1 MCMISLTSRNSMSWN
16 DLKTPL
22 FATWKAWWLAR
33 HPAEVGE
40 YSWSYLFERGK
51 QIRPRLF
58 CELWRYLCPD
68 REPPV
73 EVAFMVECVHVASL
87 ILDDLPWMDN
97 AIERR
102 GLTTL
107 HRMFSVRKALLLVH
121 DVLELAWEVGHS
133 NPLSR
138 EMCIGGVAQS
148 QWDEWIRSKANA
160 LWRGQFL
167 DLSREGSLEELALLK
182 TGTLFECVTEL
193 VAIGTGLDPIFW
205 RGWGQA
211 LGILFQW
218 VDDWNDRDE
227 DNAIQQRNAFNES
240 CDTTKARYS
249 ILWENVIHGIGQE
262 WWKQPFGAFLYE
274 YFTSIGIT
282 GEIGPITSLIS
293 LPTLFSMVAPVSTP
307 IVHSSVGSL
316 PVAIMFMNLV
326 RPYLY
331 HSLPIK
337 CDISILWTI
346 PEKDW
351 IRVLEKTEGIQ
362 PFLPFIQ
369 QCERMILLG

>member
-1 MCMISLTSRNSMSWN
+1 MCMISLIQRNSMSWN
-16 DLKTPL
+16 DLKVPL

-33 HPAEVGE
+33 HPVEVGE

-73 EVAFMVECVHVASL
+73 EVAFMVECMHVASL

-133 NPLSR
+133 HPLSR
-138 EMCIGGVAQS
+138 EMCAGVSHS
-148 QWDEWIRSKANA
+148 QWDEWVRSKANA

-218 VDDWNDRDE
+218 VDDWNDREE
-227 DNAIQQRNAFNES
+227 DRVIQQRNAFNES
-240 CDTTKARYS
+240 CDATKERYS
-249 ILWENVIHGIGQE
+249 ILWANVIHGIGQE

-282 GEIGPITSLIS
+282 GEIRPVTSLIS
-293 LPTLFSMVAPVSTP
+293 LATLFPIVAPVSTP
-307 IVHSSVGSL
+307 TTRGSVGSL
-316 PVAIMFMNLV
+316 PVAIMFMNIV

-331 HSLPIK
+331 HSLPTK

-351 IRVLEKTEGIQ
+351 IHVLEKTEGIQ